1 MITIEE
7 YLHQQIK
14 NHSGSIK
21 AFCTKTNLPYMTV
34 NNVIKRG
41 VVNSS
46 LNTLQKICDG
56 LNTSL
61 PLLLIGYKVLTN
73 DCISA
78 QEVEQF
84 LHASAIATQAYLKNP
99 SLNETDN
106 NLISSY
112 FFSLFTIIF
121 KSTILSVSQ
130 MHDFKLYLNKY
141 IYETTRKDN
150 SIEELV

>member
-14 NHSGSIK
+14 RHSGSIK
-21 AFCTKTNLPYMTV
+21 AFCTKTDLPYMTV

-46 LNTLQKICDG
+46 LSTLQKICNG

-61 PLLLIGYKVLTN
+61 PLLLIGYKVLTD

-78 QEVEQF
+78 QEVQEF
-84 LHASAIATQAYLKNP
+84 LQASAIAAQAYLKNP
-99 SLNETDN
+99 SSNENDD

-112 FFSLFTIIF
+112 FFSLFTTIF
-121 KSTILSVSQ
+121 SSKILSVNQ
-130 MHDFKLYLNKY
+130 MQHFEMCINHY
-141 IYETTRKDN
+141 IYKAKHN
-150 SIEELV
+150 NIN

>member
-1 MITIEE
+1 MISIEE
-7 YLHQQIK
+7 YLRQEIK

-21 AFCTKTNLPYMTV
+21 AFCDKTSLPYMTV

-56 LNTSL
+56 LGTSL
-61 PLLLIGYKVLTN
+61 PLLLIGYKVLTD

-78 QEVEQF
+78 QEVQEF
-84 LHASAIATQAYLKNP
+84 LQASAIATQAYLKNP
-99 SLNETDN
+99 SINENDN

-112 FFSLFTIIF
+112 FLSLFTIIF
-121 KSTILSVSQ
+121 NSKILSADQ
-130 MHDFKLYLNKY
+130 MFHFKLYLDKY
-141 IYETTRKDN
+141 IYKATHN
-150 SIEELV
+150 NN

>member
-1 MITIEE
+1 MGYYPIMITIEE

-21 AFCTKTNLPYMTV
+21 AFCSKTDLPYMTV

-61 PLLLIGYKVLTN
+61 PLLLIGYKVLTD

-78 QEVEQF
+78 QEVQEF
-84 LHASAIATQAYLKNP
+84 LQASAIATQAYLKNP
-99 SLNETDN
+99 SKSEIDD

-112 FFSLFTIIF
+112 FSSLFKMMF
-121 KSTILSVSQ
+121 KSDIISLNQMQHLEDYIIYCITKRVS
-130 MHDFKLYLNKY
+130 
-141 IYETTRKDN
+141 E
-150 SIEELV
+150 

>member
-14 NHSGSIK
+14 DHSGSIK
-21 AFCTKTNLPYMTV
+21 AFCNKTELPYMTV
-34 NNVIKRG
+34 TNVIKRG

-46 LNTLQKICDG
+46 LNTLQRICDG

-61 PLLLIGYKVLTN
+61 PLLLIGYKVLTD

-78 QEVEQF
+78 QEVQEF
-84 LHASAIATQAYLKNP
+84 LQASAIAMQAYLNNP
-99 SLNETDN
+99 SKSETDN

-112 FFSLFTIIF
+112 FFSLFNIIF
-121 KSTILSVSQ
+121 KSTILSIDQ
-130 MHDFKLYLNKY
+130 MYDFKLYLNKY
-141 IYETTRKDN
+141 IYENTHKG
-150 SIEELV
+150 